1 MEEPILQSWEF
12 LEKLQGVQFFKLY
25 KQPASALAI
34 FRKRLSNLAKA
45 FVMILLYMPKPLPS
59 ASLDLFVKEGSARE
73 REHALFLLQKYHIFK
88 SVVVARN
95 SSRSWMLTPEF
106 GRSLRIA
113 LTGGR
118 EGSSF
123 FGKVK
128 DDLAAEE
135 RMEIHELDEYARDRW
150 EGILGF
156 MVNSSEVLLPGEPR
170 PRPPSAFVIKLLQG
184 GGLIELSGTA
194 SRGQTATVTK
204 EGFAFVLQDINTQ
217 LWALLFL
224 YVDSAGSLQMDPV
237 DVLSFL
243 FLVSSLELGVAY
255 STADLDPAQLTML
268 QHLEELGIIYWPRTR
283 VGDDPRDPRSWEPE
297 DYFLPTRLATTLTSD
312 SDTTLSSTNT
322 TIGPSPSSSLSTTT
336 ATATTLSKG
345 FIIIETNYRFYAYTN
360 SPLQIALINLFVRI
374 SSRHPNLITGK
385 LTKTSVARAIQ
396 AGITAEQIIAYLTA
410 HAHPQMR
417 RHAHAE
423 HAVQLSRAG
432 ATVIDQI
439 HLWQLERDRM
449 TTTPGYLLK
458 DFANQAEYEAPCTY
472 ADEIG
477 VLVWKSDAR
486 RIFFVSRIEQVRDF
500 MASRKAGGG

>member
-1 MEEPILQSWEF
+1 MEEPILQSWES

-25 KQPASALAI
+25 RQPASALAI
-34 FRKRLSNLAKA
+34 FRKRLTNLAKA
-45 FVMILLYMPKPLPS
+45 FVMILLYMPSPLPS
-59 ASLDLFVKEGSARE
+59 HSLDLFVKEGSAKE
-73 REHALFLLQKYHIFK
+73 REHALFLLQKYHIF
-88 SVVVARN
+88 N
-95 SSRSWMLTPEF
+95 WMLTPEF
-106 GRSLRIA
+106 ARSLRIA
-113 LTGGR
+113 LTGGK
-118 EGSSF
+118 EGSSY

-128 DDLAAEE
+128 DDLAAED
-135 RMEIHELDEYARDRW
+135 RMEIQELDDYARDRW

-156 MVNSSEVLLPGEPR
+156 MVNSSEVLLPGERR
-170 PRPPSAFVIKLLQG
+170 PQPPSAFVIKLLQG
-184 GGLIELSGTA
+184 GGLIELTGTA
-194 SRGQTATVTK
+194 SRGQTTTTTTTATVTK

-255 STADLDPAQLTML
+255 STDGFDAAQLTML
-268 QHLEELGIIYWPRTR
+268 QHLEELGIIYWP
-283 VGDDPRDPRSWEPE
+283 
-297 DYFLPTRLATTLTSD
+297 
-312 SDTTLSSTNT
+312 
-322 TIGPSPSSSLSTTT
+322 
-336 ATATTLSKG
+336 K
-345 FIIIETNYRFYAYTN
+345 TNYRFYAYTN

-385 LTKTSVARAIQ
+385 LTKTS
-396 AGITAEQIIAYLTA
+396 LTVL
-410 HAHPQMR
+410 P
-417 RHAHAE
+417 
-423 HAVQLSRAG
+423 

-458 DFANQAEYEAPCTY
+458 DFANQSEYEAPCTY

-477 VLVWKSDAR
+477 VLVWKSDHR

-500 MASRKAGGG
+500 MAIGASKGPAQNAPYWP

>member
-1 MEEPILQSWEF
+1 MEEPILQSWES

-34 FRKRLSNLAKA
+34 FRKRLSNLAKT
-45 FVMILLYMPKPLPS
+45 FVMILLYMPSPFPDQ
-59 ASLDLFVKEGSARE
+59 SLDLFVKEGSSKE

-88 SVVVARN
+88 SVMHN
-95 SSRSWMLTPEF
+95 STRSWILTLEF
-106 GRSLRIA
+106 ARSLRIA
-113 LTGGR
+113 LTGGSD
-118 EGSSF
+118 GSA

-128 DDLAAEE
+128 DVRVEDQ
-135 RMEIHELDEYARDRW
+135 MEIQELDEYARDRW

-156 MVNSSEVLLPGEPR
+156 MVNSSEVLLPNEPR

-255 STADLDPAQLTML
+255 STDSFDNSQITML
-268 QHLEELGIIYWPRTR
+268 QHLEELGIIYWPKIQ
-283 VGDDPRDPRSWEPE
+283 VGDDPRDPQSWEAE
-297 DYFLPTRLATTLTSD
+297 DYFYPTRLATTLTSD
-312 SDTTLSSTNT
+312 SDSTISSTNT
-322 TIGPSPSSSLSTTT
+322 MIGSSLSANTG
-336 ATATTLSKG
+336 ANKG

-385 LTKTSVARAIQ
+385 LTKTSVARAVQ
-396 AGITAEQIIAYLTA
+396 AGITADQIIAYLTA

-417 RHAHAE
+417 RHAQAE
-423 HAVQLSRAG
+423 YARQLARTSDSNSKLSVLP
-432 ATVIDQI
+432 ATIIDQI

-449 TTTPGYLLK
+449 TTTLGYLVR
-458 DFANQAEYEAPCTY
+458 DFSNQAEYEAPCTY

-477 VLVWKSDAR
+477 VLVWKSDQKR
-486 RIFFVSRIEQVRDF
+486 QFFVSRIEQVRDF
-500 MASRKAGGG
+500 MANRKAAGQG